1 MSTKTTFPGH
11 ELREHR
17 EARRLSLA
25 EVYKRV
31 HIPIRYLE
39 ALEQGRMEDL
49 PEPCFVGGFLKSYC
63 AFLELNAE
71 RFINLYHEA
80 ASPSSAR
87 LLRRK
92 QKTPETVP
100 EWRRELMTWAAIC
113 AILAAGW
120 LAYTVVV
127 RPDNGAGQ
135 GRVEAGAPDVNE
147 RPALQGNPFEHANGP
162 VNRR

>member
-39 ALEQGRMEDL
+39 ALEQGRFEDL
-49 PEPCFVGGFLKSYC
+49 PEPCFVSGFLKSYC

-80 ASPSSAR
+80 ASPTPAR
-87 LLRRK
+87 LLRHTRK
-92 QKTPETVP
+92 APEAVP

-113 AILAAGW
+113 AMLAAGW

-127 RPDNGAGQ
+127 RPDSGAGQ
-135 GRVEAGAPDVNE
+135 GRVEAGAPDISE
-147 RPALQGNPFEHANGP
+147 RLTPPGNPFEHASGSAG
-162 VNRR
+162 RR

>member
-1 MSTKTTFPGH
+1 MSSKTIFPGN

-17 EARRLSLA
+17 EARGLSLT

-39 ALEQGRMEDL
+39 ALEAGNTDEL
-49 PEPCFVGGFLKSYC
+49 PEPCFVQGFLKSYC

-80 ASPSSAR
+80 AEPGSPRTLRKSAKEPVTAPGWR
-87 LLRRK
+87 SELL
-92 QKTPETVP
+92 
-100 EWRRELMTWAAIC
+100 TWAAIC

-120 LAYTVVV
+120 LLYHVVV
-127 RPDNGAGQ
+127 RPDAGAAN
-135 GRVEAGAPDVNE
+135 GRVEAGAPEVTE
-147 RPALQGNPFEHANGP
+147 RATPQGNPFEPDRAP
-162 VNRR
+162 